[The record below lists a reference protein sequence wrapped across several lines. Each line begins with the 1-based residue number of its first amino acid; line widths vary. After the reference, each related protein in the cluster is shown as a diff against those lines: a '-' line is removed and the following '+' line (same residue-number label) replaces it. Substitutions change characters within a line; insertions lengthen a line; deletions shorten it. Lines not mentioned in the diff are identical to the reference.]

1 MQDRIEDD
9 IRRFIAENFL
19 YRDDTQGLESGQ
31 SLLAA
36 GLVDSTGVLEL
47 VAFLEERFSFRIPDS
62 DMLPE
67 NLDSIAGLVTYV
79 GRRVGATQASA

>member
-1 MQDRIEDD
+1 MQDRIEDT
-9 IRRFIAENFL
+9 IRAFIAESFL

-47 VAFLEERFSFRIPDS
+47 VAFLEERFGFRIPDS

-67 NLDSIAGLVTYV
+67 HLDSIAGLVAYV
-79 GRRVGATQASA
+79 ARRTGAAASPA

>member
-9 IRRFIAENFL
+9 VRRFIAENFL
-19 YRDDTQGLESGQ
+19 YRDDTQGLGSGQ

-67 NLDSIAGLVTYV
+67 NLDSIAGLVAYV
-79 GRRVGATQASA
+79 ARRIGAAQASA

>member
-1 MQDRIEDD
+1 MQDDIEDA
-9 IRRFIAENFL
+9 IRSFIAENFL
-19 YRDDTQGLESGQ
+19 YRDDTQGLDPGQ

-47 VAFLEERFSFRIPDS
+47 VAFLEERFGFRIPDF

-67 NLDSIAGLVTYV
+67 NLDSIAGLVAYV
-79 GRRVGATQASA
+79 ARRIGAAQAPA